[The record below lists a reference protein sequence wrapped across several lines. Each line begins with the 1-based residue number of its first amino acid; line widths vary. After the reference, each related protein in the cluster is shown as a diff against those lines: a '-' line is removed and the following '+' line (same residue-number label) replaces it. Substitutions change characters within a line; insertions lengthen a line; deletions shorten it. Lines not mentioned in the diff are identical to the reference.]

1 MKRSLLYLYTGL
13 LAIGFLIPSDQL
25 SAQVT
30 AENVSISSIVDVK
43 EVERILNTLASDEME
58 GRASFSPGIEKAA
71 KFISDEFRKIGL
83 EEFGTNDFRQTFY
96 VSRISPGHSEVIV
109 NGQIIPSDQVIV
121 SSTNP
126 SVNWDQNSQVEI
138 LEIKEGEEFATRYR
152 AITSSGKNALVLVD
166 PSFSSLFSRYKGFT
180 SRSRVSQTSS
190 DENAAAPSTVFL
202 LTDRSP
208 QTFQIQFTHIIE
220 DLPLSNMIGMI
231 PGRSKPDEYVIFS
244 AHYDHIGIL
253 PPVGQDSIAN
263 GADDD
268 ASGVSA
274 VISLAQ
280 YYKTRNDNERTLLF
294 VAFTAEEIGL
304 IGSKYFSSQLDPEQV
319 TAMINIEMI
328 GKDSRFGPNALYVTG
343 FDQSNLA
350 QIMQEN
356 VRNTEFAFHP
366 DPYPTQNLFYRSDN
380 ASLAAEGVPAHSFS
394 TVQIEKD
401 QYYHTVGDEV
411 STLNIENIV
420 SSIKAIAIGA
430 QSIVAG
436 TDTPNRVAKLER

>member
-1 MKRSLLYLYTGL
+1 M
-13 LAIGFLIPSDQL
+13 
-25 SAQVT
+25 AQVT
-30 AENVSISSIVDVK
+30 ENVSVSNIVDVA

-58 GRASFSPGIEKAA
+58 GRASFSRGIEKAA
-71 KFISDEFRKIGL
+71 QFIAVEYAKIGL
-83 EEFGTNDFRQTFY
+83 EEFGTTDYRQTFY
-96 VSRISPGHSEVIV
+96 VSRISPGDSEVTL
-109 NGQIIPSDQVIV
+109 NGQHIASENIIVA
-121 SSTNP
+121 STNP
-126 SVNWDQNSQVEI
+126 RVTWDQNSQVEI
-138 LEIKEGEEFATRYR
+138 LHIKEGEEFATRYR
-152 AITSSGKNALVLVD
+152 AITNSGKNALVLVD
-166 PSFSSLFSRYKGFT
+166 PSFTSLFTRYKGFT
-180 SRSRVSQTSS
+180 SRSRVSQASAHTSQ
-190 DENAAAPSTVFL
+190 DAPSTVFIL
-202 LTDRSP
+202 SDSATP
-208 QTFQIQFTHIIE
+208 QTFQVSFTNEIE

-231 PGRSKPDEYVIFS
+231 PGRSKADEYVIFS

-253 PPVGQDSIAN
+253 PAVGQDSIAN

-280 YYKTRNDNERTLLF
+280 YYKKRNDNERTLLF

-304 IGSKYFSSQLDPEQV
+304 IGSQYFSSQLNPDQV

-350 QIMQEN
+350 NIMQEN

-380 ASLAAEGVPAHSFS
+380 ATLAAAGVPAHSFS

-420 SSIKAIAIGA
+420 SSIQAIAIGA

-436 TDTPNRVAKLER
+436 KDTPNRVAKLAR

>member
-1 MKRSLLYLYTGL
+1 MKRSLLNVFIGL
-13 LAIGFLIPSDQL
+13 LSVGIFIPYHSVL
-25 SAQVT
+25 AQVT
-30 AENVSISSIVDVK
+30 ENVSISNIVDVV

-71 KFISDEFRKIGL
+71 QFISDEYRKIGL
-83 EEFGTNDFRQTFY
+83 EEFGTTDYRQTFY
-96 VSRISPGHSEVIV
+96 VSRISPGQSKVTL
-109 NGQIIPSDQVIV
+109 NGQNIPSDQFIV

-126 SVNWDQNSQVEI
+126 SVTWDQDAQVEI

-152 AITSSGKNALVLVD
+152 AITTSGKDALVLVD

-180 SRSRVSQTSS
+180 SRSRVSQTAP
-190 DENAAAPSTVFL
+190 DESALAPSTVFIL
-202 LTDRSP
+202 SDSTP
-208 QTFQIQFTHIIE
+208 QTFQVSFTNVIE
-220 DLPLSNMIGMI
+220 DLPLANMVGMI

-253 PPVGQDSIAN
+253 PAVGQDSIAN

-274 VISLAQ
+274 VISLAH

-304 IGSKYFSSQLDPEQV
+304 IGSKYFSSQLDPDQV

-350 QIMQEN
+350 TIMQEN
-356 VRNTEFAFHP
+356 VRNTVFEFHP

-380 ASLAAEGVPAHSFS
+380 ATLAAAGVPAHSFS

-436 TDTPNRVAKLER
+436 KDTPNRVAKLER